1 MKKIALLLLVI
12 FSIFWFSA
20 CENKTEALPE
30 EQIIVSNVES
40 VAEEPASVT
49 EPNETSADEVITETQ
64 VAQGGE
70 TVTEDEVTT
79 CSLSVICSS
88 ILEKE
93 DKKDDFDF
101 LPENGIIYSK
111 TDIAFQDGETVFDI
125 LERELASNGI
135 EFDYS
140 KLPFYD
146 PVYIKGIANLYEF
159 DGGPNSGWLYRVNG
173 TKPNYPCSEYTVKH
187 NDNIEIIYTCNYLKE
202 K

>member
-1 MKKIALLLLVI
+1 MKKFVLLFLLILSVLC
-12 FSIFWFSA
+12 FNS
-20 CENKTEALPE
+20 CENKTESLPD
-30 EQIIVSNVES
+30 EQIIVPNVENITEQS
-40 VAEEPASVT
+40 VSVPET
-49 EPNETSADEVITETQ
+49 NETDSDEVITSAQDTQ
-64 VAQGGE
+64 SSEA
-70 TVTEDEVTT
+70 VTEDEVTT

-88 ILEKE
+88 VFEKE

-187 NDNIEIIYTCNYLKE
+187 NDNIEIIYTCNYLKD